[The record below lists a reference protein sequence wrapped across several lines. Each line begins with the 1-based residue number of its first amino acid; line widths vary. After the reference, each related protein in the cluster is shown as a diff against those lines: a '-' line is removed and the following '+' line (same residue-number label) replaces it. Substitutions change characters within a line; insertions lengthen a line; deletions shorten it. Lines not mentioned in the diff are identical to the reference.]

1 MKEFVTTAMNAI
13 ADFDID
19 SLDTSAADI
28 QSIENHPQRGSG
40 SPSGHY
46 CQFTANVTANGE
58 NLGDVIWT
66 VEGNT
71 GEGTACPTTAF

>member
-28 QSIENHPQRGSG
+28 QSIEITPNE
-40 SPSGHY
+40 
-46 CQFTANVTANGE
+46 A
-58 NLGDVIWT
+58 
-66 VEGNT
+66 VEVRQG
-71 GEGTACPTTAF
+71 TTASLPPMSPQTAKIWAM